1 MTQSR
6 KKKEITVFLHTHRE
20 AIANET
26 MIVLFVDESHLN
38 WSDACGYGWCP
49 TQQRLLSRISNERQ
63 RQSYCGALN
72 MQNGTIHVEPYSVMN
87 TQTMVTFITLLRE
100 QYAGK
105 QLVLLWDGASYHRS
119 KEVHAYLTMINE
131 GTTEAN
137 RCVHCICFAPYA
149 PQQNPI
155 ETIWLKAKRF
165 VRQKGW
171 NCSRFSEIKQY
182 FLDSI
187 QNKRVQYKNLH
198 MYI

>member
-1 MTQSR
+1 M
-6 KKKEITVFLHTHRE
+6 FLHTHRE

-49 TQQRLLSRISNERQ
+49 THQRLFSRIGNERQ

-72 MQNGTIHVEPYSVMN
+72 MKNGAIHVEPYSVIN
-87 TQTMVTFITLLRE
+87 TQTMVTFVTLLRE
-100 QYAGK
+100 HYAGK

-119 KEVHAYLTMINE
+119 KEIQAYLTTINE

-137 RCVHCICFAPYA
+137 RCVHCIHFAPYA

-165 VRQKGW
+165 VRQKGR
-171 NCSRFSEIKQY
+171 NSLRFNEIKQH
-182 FLDSI
+182 FIDSI
-187 QNKRVQYKNLH
+187 QNKCVQYKNLH